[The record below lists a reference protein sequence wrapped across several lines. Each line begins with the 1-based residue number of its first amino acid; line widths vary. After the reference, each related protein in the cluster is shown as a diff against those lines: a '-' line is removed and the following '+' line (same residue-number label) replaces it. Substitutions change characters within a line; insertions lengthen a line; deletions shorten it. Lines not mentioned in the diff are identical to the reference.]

1 MERVIAIVLC
11 FMLVLSGCSSAS
23 STNSQTSGTISSQEG
38 ASTEE
43 GTTPVESEIKDED
56 QKETDA
62 DGATESSEA
71 MEIKETVPS
80 YKGMDDPDLLNFVEY
95 NVYSNLVKNLD
106 SDQYFVENVKAVYI
120 SQEYVDELAYNSQ
133 SNIYFGYTLE
143 ELDQQFQGDRYV
155 FTLGENGETTVIKME
170 TVYDDSTERII
181 KNVAVGGGVILLCV
195 TVSVVSAGVGAPA
208 VSMIF
213 AAAAKTGTSFALSSA
228 VIGGAAATITTGY
241 QTHDPEAAFKAGLLA
256 GSEGFKWGAIS
267 GAVVGGVSEGTAL
280 YGAAKQTNFTMNQY
294 AKIQQES
301 GYPLDVI
308 KQFKSIEE
316 YNVYKEAGLKASQVG
331 GKSALI
337 RNIDLNYKTTFP
349 NGETMTNLEAM
360 AKGYAP
366 RYIDPS
372 SGRELAYQLH
382 HVNQNPNGTLA
393 ILTEAEHQGN
403 SVILNIFGKE
413 SEIDRQAFNAIRK
426 KFWMDFA
433 AMVG

>member
-1 MERVIAIVLC
+1 MKRVIAIVLC
-11 FMLVLSGCSSAS
+11 FALVLSGCSSAS
-23 STNSQTSGTISSQEG
+23 STNANAPGATISQEET
-38 ASTEE
+38 STEE
-43 GTTPVESEIKDED
+43 EATQATSEIKDE
-56 QKETDA
+56 TDT
-62 DGATESSEA
+62 GSSIESHEA

-80 YKGMDDPDLLNFVEY
+80 FKGMEDPELLSYVEC
-95 NVYSNLVKNLD
+95 NVYSNLVENLD
-106 SDQYFVENVKAVYI
+106 SDQYFVENVEAVYI
-120 SQEYVDELAYNSQ
+120 SQEYLDELAYNSQ
-133 SNIYFGYTLE
+133 SNVYFGYTLA

-195 TVSVVSAGVGAPA
+195 TVSVVSAGAGAPA

-228 VIGGAAATITTGY
+228 VLGGAAATITTGY

-308 KQFKSIEE
+308 KQFHNMKE
-316 YNVYKEAGLKASQVG
+316 YQAFKDANLTPKMVG
-331 GKSALI
+331 NRSALI
-337 RNIDLNYKTTFP
+337 KTDIDLYKLDSK
-349 NGETMTNLEAM
+349 GRTNLERM
-360 AKGYAP
+360 KQGLAP
-366 RYIDPS
+366 QDSNGISY
-372 SGRELAYQLH
+372 ELH
-382 HVNQNPNGTLA
+382 HIGQKKDGTLA
-393 ILTEAEHQGN
+393 ILSQLEHDNPVIHGFLKVTEAHGPGTNWDAE
-403 SVILNIFGKE
+403 
-413 SEIDRQAFNAIRK
+413 RQAFWKA
-426 KFWMDFA
+426 FA
-433 AMVG
+433 AMVS